1 MSLVRV
7 LVTTEVTL
15 THTFYVDEQPT
26 DLTGSC
32 TVTLKRLDGTTVA
45 SGSGTKPPGTTG
57 VYTFAVPEQ
66 ATVDMLT
73 LDWAGTLAGA
83 AVSVRD
89 YVEVVGGFLF
99 GLAEARAK
107 HTSLANTT
115 AYPSTLLAAKRIEV
129 EQECERICRRAF
141 VPRFARLALSGN
153 DTDRLPLPANL
164 AMGGGSEIRAVRA
177 VTVNGTVW
185 SAPEVTALGF
195 TDFGVIK
202 RPGGAIWPAGTGN
215 IVVEWEHGWDYPPA
229 DLSEAAIL
237 RLRSRIAYTLSGI
250 PDRAISFDIAEG
262 GTFRLSTPGKQ
273 RTGIPDVDGVYE
285 KYTRQQR
292 AVFA

>member
-1 MSLVRV
+1 MSLVRI

-15 THTFYVDEQPT
+15 THTFYVDEVPT
-26 DLTGSC
+26 DLAAAC
-32 TVTLKRLDGTTVA
+32 TVTLKRLDGTTIT
-45 SGSGTKPPGTTG
+45 SGSATHPGPAG

-73 LDWAGTLAGA
+73 MDWSGTLAGA
-83 AVSVRD
+83 IVTVRD

-107 HTSLANTT
+107 HPSLADKTT
-115 AYPSTLLAAKRIEV
+115 YPPSLLAAKRIEV

-141 VPRFARLALSGN
+141 VPRFARIRLSGN
-153 DTDRLPLPANL
+153 DTDRLPLPWSL
-164 AMGGGSEIRAVRA
+164 QMGGGSEVRAVRA
-177 VTVNGTVW
+177 ASISG
-185 SAPEVTALGF
+185 TALSGTDLTGIGF
-195 TDFGVIK
+195 TEFGVLK
-202 RPGGAIWPAGTGN
+202 RPGGAVWPSGTGN
-215 IVVEWEHGWDYPPA
+215 IVVEYEHGWDYPPP
-229 DLSEAAIL
+229 DLVEAAIL

-250 PDRAISFDIAEG
+250 PDRAISFAVAEG
-262 GTFRLSTPGKQ
+262 GTFRLSMPSKQ
-273 RTGIPDVDGVYE
+273 QTGIPDVDGVYE